1 MILCLNTNNKWRFI
15 EDFFEIE
22 NYNNNNYYYN
32 DIIIIHYPNGE
43 NMEINGVLY
52 IKIDNNNIL
61 HNFTNK
67 NGCSGSPIILLL
79 RNFKVID
86 IYKGYNEKN
95 N

>member
-1 MILCLNTNNKWRFI
+1 
-15 EDFFEIE
+15 
-22 NYNNNNYYYN
+22 
-32 DIIIIHYPNGE
+32 
-43 NMEINGVLY
+43 MEINGELF

-86 IYKGYNEKN
+86 KKKKKKKKKN
-95 N
+95 KK

>member
-1 MILCLNTNNKWRFI
+1 
-15 EDFFEIE
+15 
-22 NYNNNNYYYN
+22 
-32 DIIIIHYPNGE
+32 
-43 NMEINGVLY
+43 MEINGVLY

-67 NGCSGSPIILLL
+67 NGYSGSPIILLL
-79 RNFKVID
+79 RNFKVIG

>member
-1 MILCLNTNNKWRFI
+1 
-15 EDFFEIE
+15 
-22 NYNNNNYYYN
+22 
-32 DIIIIHYPNGE
+32 
-43 NMEINGVLY
+43 MEINGELF

-61 HNFTNK
+61 HNVSNK
-67 NGCSGSPIILLL
+67 NDFSGSPIILLL